1 VNIGQAADILGR
13 KSRAYNALFHAT
25 GEGRELN
32 GDAKIFLTDIIEF
45 CQPYATTHIAGP
57 DGKID
62 PIQAAVQEGKRS
74 VYNHIIKR
82 LKLDD
87 LKVIEMAQQQQEAIQ
102 NDW

>member
-1 VNIGQAADILGR
+1 MDLLGR
-13 KSRAYNALFHAT
+13 KSRAYNALFHAS
-25 GEGRELN
+25 GHGGELN
-32 GDAKIFLTDIIEF
+32 ADAKVFLTDIIEF

-87 LKVIEMAQQQQEAIQ
+87 LRVIEMAQQQKEIIQ